1 MRLEELLQ
9 RVSDMPDEHRY
20 TLTDL
25 LNEQID
31 DWKED
36 MVHQSIS
43 EVPKYQ
49 GAIKLTR
56 SLVNRILMHSA
67 LEDEDTEQA

>member
-1 MRLEELLQ
+1 MKLEELLQ

-31 DWKED
+31 EWKED
-36 MVHQSIS
+36 MVHQSIN

-56 SLVNRILMHSA
+56 SLVNRILMQSA